1 MAKVPIDE
9 DLVCAICIDLVN
21 DARQVT
27 CCGSLFCK
35 SCIEQCQR
43 RCGHAACPNCRSV
56 LLPSNILVDKRSE
69 RKSAEHLRNCMYH
82 EDYQCSFIGNR
93 TAILKHQ
100 VTCEC
105 NPTLCKNE
113 PCRKLFLQES
123 ERAQAAANQDLAL
136 KKQLVAT
143 AWQAPEETLR
153 SAFNLSRVEF
163 FRASDGPVQEYQ
175 MAFMWSD
182 TYYICTLSIA
192 HHNVSI
198 TCNSAGFARQR
209 DLKAKC
215 VLIHPTDPT
224 LNRSVE
230 IFVPA
235 GGSDADDEE
244 DEDYQSDEGSEA
256 ESYVSGEDNNQRD
269 IEVIDCTSDGDE
281 EEEEEEEELEDG
293 DDFDADSGETSATNS
308 DDDEDEVQAVPT
320 YQDLVSGRYA
330 RTEGDDDSDEEN
342 SDEDSEED
350 DSQDE
355 EEEEQEEE
363 EVHGEAN
370 WMTERGFHIFVK
382 NGKFALGVEASAFA

>member
-1 MAKVPIDE
+1 MSESRGGGKRSRSEASVAKVPVDE

-21 DARQVT
+21 DARQ
-27 CCGSLFCK
+27 L
-35 SCIEQCQR
+35 
-43 RCGHAACPNCRSV
+43 
-56 LLPSNILVDKRSE
+56 
-69 RKSAEHLRNCMYH
+69 
-82 EDYQCSFIGNR
+82 
-93 TAILKHQ
+93 
-100 VTCEC
+100 TCEC

-113 PCRKLFLQES
+113 HCRKLFLQES

-153 SAFNLSRVEF
+153 SVFNLSRVEF

-256 ESYVSGEDNNQRD
+256 ESYASGEDNNPRE

-281 EEEEEEEELEDG
+281 EEEGEEEEELEEG
-293 DDFDADSGETSATNS
+293 DDFDADSGESSATNS
-308 DDDEDEVQAVPT
+308 DEEDEVQAVPV
-320 YQDLVSGRYA
+320 YRDLVSGSYA
-330 RTEGDDDSDEEN
+330 RTEDDDDSDEEN
-342 SDEDSEED
+342 SDEDNEED
-350 DSQDE
+350 SS
-355 EEEEQEEE
+355 
-363 EVHGEAN
+363 
-370 WMTERGFHIFVK
+370 R
-382 NGKFALGVEASAFA
+382 